1 MRTLGETLLE
11 SSPWQVK
18 DLDDDSGPVSF
29 HQHLADSAAARHF
42 KCLNTA
48 ALDSLTQ
55 IPDKF
60 AAADRDSITEL
71 ERARWSSIF
80 ETLKWGGG
88 IYAAHRW
95 APEFVPP
102 LPAPAGLLDWSRN
115 AKIDR
120 IVFGGPTKSEILKQ
134 MKARYTVTCMGGM
147 VAGWTASHLADQLFF
162 PRDQHMEGAIAG
174 DLTGIAMALIIPGW
188 KQKAALVTASHLVGK
203 SLDHWRQPNIA
214 VKQRRY

>member
-1 MRTLGETLLE
+1 MPTLGEMLLE
-11 SSPWQVK
+11 SSPWQTTNS
-18 DLDDDSGPVSF
+18 DDDCGLVSL

-42 KCLNTA
+42 KYQNMPCLQ
-48 ALDSLTQ
+48 SLKQPPTEV
-55 IPDKF
+55 
-60 AAADRDSITEL
+60 AAADRESITEL

-95 APEFVPP
+95 APEFMPP
-102 LPAPAGLLDWSRN
+102 LPAPTGLLDWKRN

-162 PRDQHMEGAIAG
+162 PRDQHMEYSIAG
-174 DLTGIAMALIIPGW
+174 DLTGIGLALIVPGW
-188 KQKAALVTASHLVGK
+188 KQKAALVTASHLIGK
-203 SLDHWRQPNIA
+203 SIDHWRQPNFVA
-214 VKQRRY
+214 KQTRY